1 MGREENSFAIHDVA
15 HVNSLVLSLT
25 HTQKQQ
31 TNVKFK
37 KFMGIIFNLYINFDS
52 IAIFMLLI
60 LPV

>member
-1 MGREENSFAIHDVA
+1 MGREENSFAKHDVA

-25 HTQKQQ
+25 HTK
-31 TNVKFK
+31 TANKCKILK
-37 KFMGIIFNLYINFDS
+37 KLMGIIFNLYINFDS